1 MKNNKN
7 CISKCYPANTKILHP
22 LYLIPVS
29 NNKPFC
35 LINNKKYH
43 ESCTIDDNDDDT
55 NVNDYFIPRIGMDE
69 KSILNYVYDIN
80 DWDELLKFI
89 KKDKHLIELTIDRLL
104 TNSWISFYDFYN
116 SNTDIIIEIY
126 NIFIHR
132 FYKTS
137 DIEISNIIYSIKKNK
152 IIDIHQYIKVLIDKS
167 FNS

>member
-43 ESCTIDDNDDDT
+43 ESCTINDDADADI
-55 NVNDYFIPRIGMDE
+55 NINDYFIPRIGMDE
-69 KSILNYVYDIN
+69 KSILNNVYDIN
-80 DWDELLKFI
+80 YWNDLLKLV
-89 KKDKHLIELTIDRLL
+89 KKDKHLIELTVNRLL
-104 TNSWISFYDFYN
+104 KYSWISFYESYN
-116 SNTDIIIEIY
+116 SNIDIIIEIY

-137 DIEISNIIYSIKKNK
+137 DIDIPNIIYSIKKKN
-152 IIDIHQYIKVLIDKS
+152 Y
-167 FNS
+167 